1 MKEIIMS
8 EWQITQLFLSET
20 GVHEVYVN
28 LDSKKLKCNCDGF
41 STRSACKHVIFVSK
55 RMKAN
60 GGVYPVQISNKA
72 SESESTLA
80 SLDPKMF
87 REFLLKYGKIEAL

>member
-1 MKEIIMS
+1 MKETTMAD
-8 EWQITQLFLSET
+8 WQITQLFISET

-41 STRSACKHVIFVSK
+41 SSRSACKHTRFVSQ
-55 RMKAN
+55 RMKDN
-60 GGVYPVQISNKA
+60 NGVYPVQVSNKA
-72 SESESTLA
+72 SESESSLA

-87 REFLLKYGKIEAL
+87 RDFLLKYGKIEAL

>member
-1 MKEIIMS
+1 MKETTMA

-41 STRSACKHVIFVSK
+41 SSRSACKHTRFVSQ
-55 RMKAN
+55 RMKDN
-60 GGVYPVQISNKA
+60 NGVYPVQVSNKA
-72 SESESTLA
+72 SQSESNIA
-80 SLDPKMF
+80 SLDPTMF